1 MPTSID
7 LHPLS
12 RPHRPCLW
20 RLLPAF
26 CALLWLS
33 ACSHPEEPK
42 PQAPPSVQGA
52 TVSFPDQKAPKDIRL
67 EAVAAESEY
76 AISVPGRLGWD
87 EDRTARVYAPYA
99 GRVER
104 VRVAL
109 GDVVTKGQ
117 PLADVSSSD
126 IGQAQADLHKAQ
138 ADQSV
143 ARAAVERA
151 RELAQAGVI
160 AQKDLQQSEADLAR
174 NAAEIGRAKARLVQY
189 GIGSSA
195 VTQGL
200 LIASPLN
207 GVVVERN
214 INGKAEVRS
223 DVQGQPLFTISDPG
237 SLWAGIDVDETH
249 LASFHVGQ
257 SIQLQ
262 AAAWPERSFAATVTS
277 ISESVDPNSRT
288 VKVRAK
294 VPNGERLLKAEMF
307 VTARVSQRQ
316 SAPIVPADAVLLSGD
331 RLYVFVQS
339 APGRFERRAIRARS
353 AGPQAWLVSQGVAP
367 GDKVVVG
374 GALYLEQ
381 LIEAAR

>member
-7 LHPLS
+7 PRPFARPQRRRLS
-12 RPHRPCLW
+12 W
-20 RLLPAF
+20 LLPALG
-26 CALLWLS
+26 ALAWLS
-33 ACSHPEEPK
+33 ACSRPEEDK
-42 PQAPPSVQGA
+42 PDTPPVIQGSSITFPDKKAPGELRLA
-52 TVSFPDQKAPKDIRL
+52 TVA
-67 EAVAAESEY
+67 SETEF
-76 AISVPGRLGWD
+76 ALSAPGRMAWD
-87 EDRTARVYAPYA
+87 EDRTARVYAPFA

-174 NAAEIGRAKARLVQY
+174 NSAEIGRAQARLVQY
-189 GIGSSA
+189 GIASRA

-200 LIASPLN
+200 VIASPVN

-223 DVQGQPLFTISDPG
+223 DVQGLPLFTISDPS
-237 SLWAGIDVDETH
+237 SLWASLDVDETQ

-257 SIQLQ
+257 AMQLQ
-262 AAAWPERSFAATVTS
+262 AAAWPDRSFAATVTS
-277 ISESVDPNSRT
+277 IGESVDPNSRT

-294 VPNGERLLKAEMF
+294 VANGDRLLKAEMF
-307 VTARVSQRQ
+307 VTARVTERRTSP
-316 SAPIVPADAVLLSGD
+316 SIPADAVLLSGEH
-331 RLYVFVQS
+331 LYVFVQS
-339 APGRFERRAIRARS
+339 TPGRYERREVKARS
-353 AGPQAWLVSQGVAP
+353 AGPQAWLVSQGVAA

-381 LIEAAR
+381 LLDAAR